1 MEIDNNLI
9 STLASSPLFAGHK
22 ENEIQSLIE
31 SAGYQVK
38 EFKRGEIIANEGE
51 QCRSL
56 LMVIHGIV
64 KGEMIDFSGRV
75 LKIED
80 IAAPRPLATAFLF
93 GKDNRYPVTITATE
107 TVGILIFPKS
117 SVLNLMQ
124 NSEVFL
130 TNFLNAVCNRAQFI
144 SDKLRFLSF
153 KSLKSKIGNYLLEL
167 QKEQQEGAEIQLK
180 HTHAQLADLFGVARP
195 SLSRSLRDLHR
206 QGVIEA
212 EGKLVR
218 ILNREALLR
227 VMQE

>member
-1 MEIDNNLI
+1 MKTENQLVK
-9 STLASSPLFAGHK
+9 TLASSSLFAGHQ
-22 ENEIQSLIE
+22 ENEIRSLIE
-31 SAGYQVK
+31 LAGYQVK
-38 EFKRGEIIANEGE
+38 EFKTGRIIASEGE
-51 QCRSL
+51 RCRSL
-56 LMVIHGIV
+56 MMVINGSV

-80 IAAPRPLATAFLF
+80 ISAPRPLATAFLF
-93 GKDNRYPVTITATE
+93 GKDNRFPVTITATE
-107 TVGILIFPKS
+107 TVDILIFSKS

-144 SDKLRFLSF
+144 SEKLRFLSF

-167 QKEQQEGAEIQLK
+167 QKEQQGAEEIHLK

-195 SLSRSLRDLHR
+195 SLSRSLRELHR
-206 QGVIEA
+206 AGVVEA

-218 ILNREALLR
+218 IINPQALLS
-227 VMQE
+227 MTQE